1 MRRRLHLV
9 AVILFLVVLL
19 FNLVV
24 WGAVPGLPEVG
35 ESIARSAR
43 SEAPLATTFIT
54 LGSILDGAV
63 PAFERFG
70 AGLLT
75 DALGDGF
82 ARIVENPNIAMDLV
96 FSTRLNAT
104 HGWLKLMY
112 WATPVLLV
120 LSLLLWVRKPKKVS
134 LIGRR

>member
-9 AVILFLVVLL
+9 TVILFVLVLL

-43 SEAPLATTFIT
+43 SEAPIATTFIA

-70 AGLLT
+70 SALLT
-75 DALGDGF
+75 DALGEAF
-82 ARIVENPNIAMDLV
+82 AQIVENPNLAMDLV

-112 WATPVLLV
+112 WAAPVLLV
-120 LSLLLWVRKPKKVS
+120 LSLVLWVRKPKKVS

>member
-9 AVILFLVVLL
+9 AVILFLAVLV
-19 FNLVV
+19 FDLVV

-54 LGSILDGAV
+54 LGAILDGAV
-63 PAFERFG
+63 PALERFG
-70 AGLLT
+70 AGLFT
-75 DALGDGF
+75 DALADAF
-82 ARIVENPNIAMDLV
+82 PRIVENPNLAMDLV

-104 HGWLKLMY
+104 HGWLKLLY
-112 WATPVLLV
+112 WAAPVLL
-120 LSLLLWVRKPKKVS
+120 LASLLLWVRKPKKVS